1 MSRRS
6 FFPRYYPPKQ
16 LAFLYWQLARPA
28 TRTTTSTA
36 ATLEPVQL
44 VRTEALLQ
52 PVNWHHKGPVLWS
65 VQNHPNHISN
75 LINSSVKTCFLILS
89 RPDWCTAE
97 TYKCDKHHIYHAFTW
112 KTEFKRKGTFH
123 LRFSGIRPLR
133 GYPPP
138 LLTENQ
144 SEKKKV
150 FFLSGKG
157 GYPPPLT
164 DEFR

>member
-1 MSRRS
+1 MTTSRHFLSFPLASNAVTAAKCLAGPFSHATIHPNNWRS
-6 FFPRYYPPKQ
+6 SIGN
-16 LAFLYWQLARPA
+16 WPA

-65 VQNHPNHISN
+65 VQNHPNHILN
-75 LINSSVKTCFLILS
+75 LINSSVKTCFLISS

-112 KTEFKRKGTFH
+112 KTAFKRN
-123 LRFSGIRPLR
+123 SVYIS
-133 GYPPP
+133 
-138 LLTENQ
+138 LLEVHYSLSQLARRAPAYNL
-144 SEKKKV
+144 
-150 FFLSGKG
+150 FL
-157 GYPPPLT
+157 
-164 DEFR
+164 